1 MTIPAQPSAPRL
13 SWYGRLGAPLT
24 LAVGVAAYLIVLNVM
39 METQN
44 LNLFPTLLL
53 VGAVT
58 VPAAV
63 LLLAFAVDRPAQGHG
78 ALIAATAVAGGIVGT
93 TSAGLL
99 EYRTLTA
106 MPWLGMV
113 AVGFIEEAV
122 KLIVPVIILISSRRH
137 PRGLGVVLGIASG
150 AGFAVLE
157 TMGYGFTALVETK
170 GNVTAVDSTLLLR
183 ALLAPAGHVA
193 WTGMTVWALWRL
205 GDRPQPRHAVRTA
218 IGAYLL
224 AVILHSA
231 WDGAGSNLPVHVA
244 VAAISVAILVVLLVA
259 ARGRRHTRTT

>member
-1 MTIPAQPSAPRL
+1 MTTSLRPDGRRL
-13 SWYGRLGAPLT
+13 PWYGRFGAPIT
-24 LAVGVAAYLIVLNVM
+24 LVVGVAAYLLILDVM

-63 LLLAFAVDRPAQGHG
+63 LLLAFAVDPPARGHG
-78 ALIAATAVAGGIVGT
+78 ALIAATAVAGGVVGT

-99 EYRTLTA
+99 EYRALTA

-122 KLIVPVIILISSRRH
+122 KLILPVLILIFYRKH

-157 TMGYGFTALVETK
+157 TMGYGFTALVTTR
-170 GNVTAVDSTLLLR
+170 GDVAAVDSTLLLR
-183 ALLAPAGHVA
+183 ALLSPAGHVA
-193 WTGMTVWALWRL
+193 WTGMTAWALWRL
-205 GDRPQPRHAVRTA
+205 RDVPRPRHEVRTA

-224 AVILHSA
+224 AVALHAA
-231 WDGAGSNLPVHVA
+231 WDGAGSSLPVHIAVA
-244 VAAISVAILVVLLVA
+244 VLSVAVLVVLLVA
-259 ARGRRHTRTT
+259 SRAPGRPAGR